1 MTRIAIVGYGA
12 MGRTIERL
20 APQVDVD
27 VAAICDIDN
36 PFTPMTARGVDVAI
50 DFTLPHV
57 VPHIV
62 RVACEAHV
70 NLVIGT
76 TGWYDGL
83 DEVRAMANE
92 AGIGI
97 VYGTNFSVGVQM
109 FFRLLRR
116 AAELADNHPEYDVML
131 HEWHHHRKKDAPSGT
146 ALTAAQ
152 IVLDSV
158 ERKTTM
164 YTETSHAA
172 IDPGALHVTSTRG
185 GEIVGK
191 HIVTIDSA
199 VDRIELVHDAKNRDG
214 FAMGALQA
222 ARWLHGKTGV
232 YDFADIFDHLGAHR

>member
-20 APQVDVD
+20 APQMHLD
-27 VAAICDIDN
+27 VAAICDIDA
-36 PFTPMTARGVDVAI
+36 PFTPMVASGVDVAI

-57 VPHIV
+57 VPHVV
-62 RVACEAHV
+62 RIACEAQV

-83 DEVRAMANE
+83 DRVRDMAAE

-116 AAELADNHPEYDVML
+116 AAELVDGRPEYDVML
-131 HEWHHHRKKDAPSGT
+131 HEWHHYRKKDSPSGT

-152 IVLDSV
+152 IVLDGV
-158 ERKTTM
+158 ARKTSLF
-164 YTETSHAA
+164 TETSHAS
-172 IDPGALHVTSTRG
+172 IDPAALHVTSTRG

-191 HIVTIDSA
+191 HVITLDSA
-199 VDRIELVHDAKNRDG
+199 VDRIEIVHDAKNRDG
-214 FAMGALQA
+214 FALGALQA

-232 YDFADIFDHLGAHR
+232 FDFADIFDQLGERP